1 MNFIFAQDASG
12 CQQNSFQQPRGLSRR
27 LTLWGSK
34 LQSLWMA
41 VLVLS
46 VSNAAQAHS
55 LSTSYGQLK
64 TKTAQM
70 TGPVLQ
76 LQLAL
81 SDLQLTLGWS
91 TQRDLTW
98 TMVKNQQPQILAYLQ
113 QQLVLHDSKRQ
124 SLACSWQSV
133 ESDWQLKQIQQ
144 QYYLQLSLQSNCP
157 SAAWLHYRL
166 FTQIHEHKALLQTPN
181 GEQVLAEAT
190 PWLAL

>member
-1 MNFIFAQDASG
+1 MKFHFNLKYRWKRRSHFSRGWSMLQSRLTAVLAVVL
-12 CQQNSFQQPRGLSRR
+12 GLS
-27 LTLWGSK
+27 TT
-34 LQSLWMA
+34 A
-41 VLVLS
+41 H
-46 VSNAAQAHS
+46 AHS
-55 LSTSYGQLK
+55 LSTSYGQLA
-64 TKTAQM
+64 TKTAQT

-76 LQLAL
+76 LQVAL

-98 TMVKNQQPQILAYLQ
+98 TMVKNQHPQILAYVQ
-113 QQLVLHDSKRQ
+113 QQLVLHDSKHQ
-124 SLACSWQSV
+124 PLACSWQSA
-133 ESDWQLKQIQQ
+133 EADWQLKQIQQ
-144 QYYLQLSLQSNCP
+144 QYYLQLSLKSDCP